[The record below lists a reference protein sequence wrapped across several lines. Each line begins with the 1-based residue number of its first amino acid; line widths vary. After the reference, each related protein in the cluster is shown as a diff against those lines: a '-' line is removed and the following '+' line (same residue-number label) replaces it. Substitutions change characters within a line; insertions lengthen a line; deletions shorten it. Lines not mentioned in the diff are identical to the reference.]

1 MPFPVVKKWMSGVF
15 HEFGAKIMDIKGAL
29 SRNLSLKIQTKGTA
43 SKLGETL
50 NINYLITAQNNLK
63 IEKDC
68 IRGFWKPVSLT
79 VLEKFIFDF
88 YNVWYNALEA
98 YLFDTT
104 HAVIFSFAF
113 INFSNSIA
121 NEDA

>member
-1 MPFPVVKKWMSGVF
+1 
-15 HEFGAKIMDIKGAL
+15 MDIKGAL
-29 SRNLSLKIQTKGTA
+29 SRNSSLKIQTKGTA
-43 SKLGETL
+43 RKLGE
-50 NINYLITAQNNLK
+50 ILITAKNNLK

-68 IRGFWKPVSLT
+68 ICGFWKPVSLT
-79 VLEKFIFDF
+79 NFQKFIFDF

-113 INFSNSIA
+113 INFSSSIA

>member
-1 MPFPVVKKWMSGVF
+1 
-15 HEFGAKIMDIKGAL
+15 MDIKGAL

-79 VLEKFIFDF
+79 VFEKFIFDF